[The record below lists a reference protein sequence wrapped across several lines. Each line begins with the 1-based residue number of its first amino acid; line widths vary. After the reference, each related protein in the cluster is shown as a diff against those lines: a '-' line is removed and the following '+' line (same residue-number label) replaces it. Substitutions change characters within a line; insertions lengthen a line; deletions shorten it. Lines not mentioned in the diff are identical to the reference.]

1 MSITQRRNSNDSQ
14 LLKTS
19 AQIKLDQEKG
29 INSLRSEN
37 NFSLHKRKMDKLDNM
52 NSKNN
57 QNNNLLIL
65 NYLINV
71 SEKNYSEKTGLTDT
85 SPENFDYDL
94 AMINKYEEDF
104 NTSLDYISD
113 FDLEKDDDKS
123 FSSFESE
130 NDEND
135 DDSFEKIEI
144 KTKYNKKIES
154 YKISDDDEVN
164 DQLNKDFINIKKF
177 IMNHDV

>member
-1 MSITQRRNSNDSQ
+1 MSITQKSNSNDSQ
-14 LLKTS
+14 FSVPIILN
-19 AQIKLDQEKG
+19 QEKVK
-29 INSLRSEN
+29 SEN
-37 NFSLHKRKMDKLDNM
+37 NFSLHNKKMDKLNNI

-57 QNNNLLIL
+57 QDNNLLIL

-71 SEKNYSEKTGLTDT
+71 SEKNSSEKTGLTDS

-104 NTSLDYISD
+104 NTSLDFMSD
-113 FDLEKDDDKS
+113 FDLEKEEDKS

-154 YKISDDDEVN
+154 CKISDDEVS
-164 DQLNKDFINIKKF
+164 DKLNKDFLDIKNF

>member
-1 MSITQRRNSNDSQ
+1 MSITQKSNSNDSQ
-14 LLKTS
+14 FSVPIILN
-19 AQIKLDQEKG
+19 QEKVT
-29 INSLRSEN
+29 NSLKSEN
-37 NFSLHKRKMDKLDNM
+37 NFSLHNKKMDKLDNT

-57 QNNNLLIL
+57 QDNNLLIL
-65 NYLINV
+65 NYLINA
-71 SEKNYSEKTGLTDT
+71 SEKNSSEKTGLTDS

-104 NTSLDYISD
+104 NTSLDFMSD
-113 FDLEKDDDKS
+113 FDLEKEADKS

-154 YKISDDDEVN
+154 CKISDDEVS
-164 DQLNKDFINIKKF
+164 DKLNKDFLDIKNF